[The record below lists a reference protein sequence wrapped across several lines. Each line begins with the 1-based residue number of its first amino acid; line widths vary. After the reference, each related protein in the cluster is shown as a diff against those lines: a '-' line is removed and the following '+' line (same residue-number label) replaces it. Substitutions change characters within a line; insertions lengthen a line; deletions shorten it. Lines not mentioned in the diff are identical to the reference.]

1 MDWHKGNHD
10 LIIDAKLASAAYHGH
25 NEVDGWQRDIELSN
39 VDRSVYHKNGKAKV
53 AYSGT
58 RIGGKNKWRDLGTD
72 ILIGIGAQDA
82 SSRFKNSTKTANLAI
97 AKYGKENVSL
107 TGHSLGGS
115 LSQYVSRKTGL
126 KATGFSAAMSP
137 IDLARKRTYSN
148 FHSVS
153 TSADPISLITHH
165 HAKRIGKKTA
175 VKQSKKNPHSMSN
188 YL

>member
-1 MDWHKGNHD
+1 MDWHKGNPD
-10 LIIDAKLASAAYHGH
+10 LITDAKLASAAYHGH
-25 NEVDGWQRDIELSN
+25 QEVDGWEKDLELSN
-39 VDRSVYHKNGKAKV
+39 VDRTVYHKGGKAKV
-53 AYSGT
+53 SYSGT
-58 RIGGKNKWRDLGTD
+58 RITSKHKWRDLGTD
-72 ILIGIGAQDA
+72 ALVAIGAQDV

-115 LSQYVSRKTGL
+115 LAQHVSRKTGL

-137 IDLARKRTYSN
+137 VDLARKRTYSN

-153 TSADPISLITHH
+153 TSADPISLVTHH
-165 HAKRIGKKTA
+165 YAGRIGKKTRA
-175 VKQSKKNPHSMSN
+175 KQRKTNPHSMMN